1 MSTFEV
7 TDGVHG
13 IDVELFDA
21 GFLSGYLF
29 DDDEPTLVDPGAATS
44 AEAVLEAVESLGV
57 DPAALENVV
66 LSHVHLDHAG
76 AAGDLVEAVPDL
88 DVYIHEATAPHL
100 VDPDA
105 LVESTRAAMGEHF
118 AAMGEPAPVPE
129 ANVVPVPESGET
141 VDIGANSL
149 ELIHAP
155 GHSPDHFAVWNP
167 ERDLL
172 FAAESVGGYLPRAD
186 RWVPPATLP
195 NFDVGTLADSI
206 ERLRELDP
214 EHVVFPHFGAY
225 PDDPGSAFETAT
237 RELHRFDERIVAFH
251 EGSDS
256 IEATRERVADELLD
270 ISPPYDEVVEAFYAR
285 LVTDGYLQYHD
296 LL

>member
-13 IDVELFDA
+13 IDVELFDE

-44 AEAVLEAVESLGV
+44 AETVLEAVESLGV

-88 DVYIHEATAPHL
+88 DVYVHEATAQHL
-100 VDPDA
+100 VDPAA

-118 AAMGEPAPVPE
+118 AAMGEPTPVPDE
-129 ANVVPVPESGET
+129 NIVPVPESGET
-141 VDIGANSL
+141 VDIGANTL

-172 FAAESVGGYLPRAD
+172 FAAESIGGYLPRAD
-186 RWVPPATLP
+186 RWAPPATLP
-195 NFDVGTLADSI
+195 NFDVGTLSDSI
-206 ERLRELDP
+206 EQLRKLDP

-225 PDDPGSAFETAT
+225 PDPASAFGMAS
-237 RELHRFDERIVAFH
+237 RELHRFDERIVALY
-251 EGSDS
+251 EETGSV
-256 IEATRERVADELLD
+256 EATRSRVADELLD
-270 ISPPYDEVVEAFYAR
+270 LSPPYDEVVETFYAR
-285 LVTDGYLQYHD
+285 LVTDGYLKYHD

>member
-13 IDVELFDA
+13 IDVELFDE

-29 DDDEPTLVDPGAATS
+29 DDEEPTLVDPGAATS
-44 AEAVLEAVESLGV
+44 AETVLEAVESLGV
-57 DPAALENVV
+57 DPADIENVV

-76 AAGDLVEAVPDL
+76 AAGGLVEAVPDL
-88 DVYIHEATAPHL
+88 DVYVHEATAPHL
-100 VDPDA
+100 VEPDA
-105 LVESTRAAMGEHF
+105 LVESTRDAMGEHF
-118 AAMGEPAPVPE
+118 AAMGEPTPVPDE
-129 ANVVPVPESGET
+129 NIVPVPESGET
-141 VDIGANSL
+141 IDVGANTL

-172 FAAESVGGYLPRAD
+172 FAAESIGGYLPRAD
-186 RWVPPATLP
+186 RWAPPATLP
-195 NFDVGTLADSI
+195 NFDVGTLSDSI

-225 PDDPGSAFETAT
+225 PDPASAFGTAS
-237 RELHRFDERIVAFH
+237 RELHRFDERIVALY
-251 EGSDS
+251 EETGSV
-256 IEATRERVADELLD
+256 EATRSRVADELLD
-270 ISPPYDEVVEAFYAR
+270 VSPPYDEVVETFYAR
-285 LVTDGYLQYHD
+285 LVTDGYLKYHD